1 MLAKERVAGVLVAA
15 MSKLLSYPLALMQ
28 VFSLMWN
35 LMISLMTQ
43 RKNFPFC
50 FRIFMERIEKFGG
63 GSKSFAQRML
73 KTEYFH
79 GYGTEKFFL
88 RSLSC
93 SFLSFKRR
101 WESRTN
107 KEVFLPSLRLQN
119 VNPPMELCLE
129 HFVRVRNK
137 GIFY

>member
-1 MLAKERVAGVLVAA
+1 VVLVAA

-63 GSKSFAQRML
+63 VVTKYLALVSLVLDKRAKSCDHL
-73 KTEYFH
+73 KIRDLSAMKIITN
-79 GYGTEKFFL
+79 
-88 RSLSC
+88 RSLA
-93 SFLSFKRR
+93 
-101 WESRTN
+101 EN
-107 KEVFLPSLRLQN
+107 K
-119 VNPPMELCLE
+119 
-129 HFVRVRNK
+129 
-137 GIFY
+137 